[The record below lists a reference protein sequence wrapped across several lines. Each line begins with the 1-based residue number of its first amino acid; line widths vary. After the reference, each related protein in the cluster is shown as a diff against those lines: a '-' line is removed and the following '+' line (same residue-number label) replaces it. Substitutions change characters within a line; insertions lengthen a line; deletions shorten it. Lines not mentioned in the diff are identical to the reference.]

1 MFNTNNNAG
10 GNQPV
15 ASQAQFGGSQS
26 VFLKWSLV
34 FGIAILLNLFSNYA
48 LSLLYKEP
56 MYNAFCPVEQFE
68 KPITDQASCT
78 DRGGKWTPYTGVE
91 SYSGQPVYKYPPSTE
106 GNVPTKAELY
116 DQTTGQKIVGYCDP
130 YFTCNQTYSDAS
142 KIYNRNVFVTLAI
155 FGVALI
161 IGSFFVV
168 MSPAVSIGLSFGGV
182 LSLIVASLRYWSDM
196 NDYVRVTILGLAL
209 IVLIGFALKKVRA

>member
-1 MFNTNNNAG
+1 MFNSNNNAG

-15 ASQAQFGGSQS
+15 VPQGQFGGSNS

-56 MYNAFCPVEQFE
+56 NYLVFCAVDEME
-68 KPITDQASCT
+68 KPITDKASCT

-91 SYSGQPVYKYPPSTE
+91 TNSGQTVYTHPISKE

-116 DQTTGQKIVGYCDP
+116 DQTVDQKIVGYCDP
-130 YFTCNQTYSDAS
+130 YFTCGKEYNDAS
-142 KIYNRNVFVTLAI
+142 KVYNRNVFVTLAI
-155 FGVALI
+155 FGVLLI

-196 NDYVRVTILGLAL
+196 NDYVRVTILGVAL